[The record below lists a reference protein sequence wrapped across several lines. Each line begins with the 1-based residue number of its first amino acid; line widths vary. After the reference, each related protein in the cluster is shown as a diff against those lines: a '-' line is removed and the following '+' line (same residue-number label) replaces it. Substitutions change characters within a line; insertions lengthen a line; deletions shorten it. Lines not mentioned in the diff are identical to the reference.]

1 MELNCAWMI
10 ATALEFWP
18 VNSLSF
24 SAAPMNHRHE
34 DEVRRRVAAVT
45 GFFEE
50 RKFLRVHDLFHHGQ
64 NDFL

>member
-1 MELNCAWMI
+1 
-10 ATALEFWP
+10 LEFWP

-24 SAAPMNHRHE
+24 SAAPMNYRHE